1 MQFGISDPPDQIN
14 RNIVYDIVCDIVYDM
29 KTRTYDV
36 LSTTYDVAYDL

>member
-14 RNIVYDIVCDIVYDM
+14 RNIVYDIVYDM